1 MKLSLC
7 GLVLGAMLALAGC
20 QQSARVDRNP
30 ASLVVFGDSITRG
43 YGAPPGLGWVELL
56 SGHLQHPD
64 RKRKI
69 PVFNAGGNG
78 NTSAEGRRR
87 LAADVLVHLPGL
99 VLVQFGGNDPVAGA
113 RNVTV
118 DDFERN
124 LTAIH
129 REVIRSGGTMVLL
142 TFPPVVDHWHSS
154 RANTYFLERGG
165 LDHMLEAYRQRTREL
180 ARQLNLPLF
189 DLDHLLRRLSETK
202 GFETYV
208 DRDGIH
214 LTPEGNRVVAEALLG
229 FLEQESLIFL

>member
-1 MKLSLC
+1 
-7 GLVLGAMLALAGC
+7 
-20 QQSARVDRNP
+20 
-30 ASLVVFGDSITRG
+30 
-43 YGAPPGLGWVELL
+43 
-56 SGHLQHPD
+56 
-64 RKRKI
+64 
-69 PVFNAGGNG
+69 
-78 NTSAEGRRR
+78 
-87 LAADVLVHLPGL
+87 
-99 VLVQFGGNDPVAGA
+99 
-113 RNVTV
+113 
-118 DDFERN
+118 
-124 LTAIH
+124 
-129 REVIRSGGTMVLL
+129 MVLL